1 MQRNC
6 IITNSSSNKEGNN
19 GNDYN
24 LLEDFEKTQP
34 PSFGWPD
41 NRPVSLQDGV
51 GYRSPCV
58 SLQQPFQGSTSP
70 AGQGRSVREF
80 EEQMATLRKENFNL
94 KLRLYFIEES
104 IPGYQQASNSS
115 EGQETLMKQ
124 LIDVRVEMEIL
135 RKEIQEKQDLLKEAA
150 QAMTQMEK
158 IQKDTELRYQEMID
172 ELKQKIQYMEMDGEM
187 EKAKSGHANT
197 ESMSDLLGHSEINEN
212 MNALQR

>member
-1 MQRNC
+1 
-6 IITNSSSNKEGNN
+6 
-19 GNDYN
+19 
-24 LLEDFEKTQP
+24 
-34 PSFGWPD
+34 
-41 NRPVSLQDGV
+41 
-51 GYRSPCV
+51 
-58 SLQQPFQGSTSP
+58 
-70 AGQGRSVREF
+70 
-80 EEQMATLRKENFNL
+80 MATLRKENFNL

-172 ELKQKIQYMEMDGEM
+172 ELKQKIQYMEMDREM
-187 EKAKSGHANT
+187 EKAKSGHVNT
-197 ESMSDLLGHSEINEN
+197 ESMSDLLGRSEINEN
-212 MNALQR
+212 MNALQRVGP

>member
-1 MQRNC
+1 M
-6 IITNSSSNKEGNN
+6 
-19 GNDYN
+19 
-24 LLEDFEKTQP
+24 F
-34 PSFGWPD
+34 SFFCF
-41 NRPVSLQDGV
+41 SDGV

-58 SLQQPFQGSTSP
+58 SLQPFQGSTSP

-124 LIDVRVEMEIL
+124 LIDARVEMEIL
-135 RKEIQEKQDLLKEAA
+135 RKEIQDKQDLLKEAA

-158 IQKDTELRYQEMID
+158 IQKDTEFKYQEMVE
-172 ELKQKIQYMEMDGEM
+172 ELKQKIQYLEMDREI
-187 EKAKSGHANT
+187 EKSKGNG
-197 ESMSDLLGHSEINEN
+197 ESMQDLMHRSEISEN
-212 MNALQR
+212 MNALQRVCIWFLHFIRNLIHV